1 MDLNKVTS
9 GYAIPI
15 GIVIIIIAY
24 IIGFQLFFASAL
36 INLIT
41 STVGL
46 LFFFIGILEGIMKH
60 DEVIESATASAITS
74 AVGSICITIITPI
87 MLNIIN
93 APHYFNNYGPSA
105 FDLIIFVI
113 VGIVGGIIGYYL
125 IREIFKQ
132 KSREH
137 HF

>member
-1 MDLNKVTS
+1 MDLNNVTS

-15 GIVIIIIAY
+15 GIIIIIISY

-36 INLIT
+36 IHLIA

-46 LFFFIGILEGIMKH
+46 LFFFTGILEGIMKH
-60 DEVIESATASAITS
+60 GEISESATASAITS
-74 AVGSICITIITPI
+74 AVGAICITIITPI
-87 MLNIIN
+87 ILNIAN
-93 APHYFNNYGPSA
+93 APLYLNNYGPSA

-113 VGIVGGIIGYYL
+113 AGTAGGVIGYYL
-125 IREIFKQ
+125 IGGIFKQ
-132 KSREH
+132 KTTEH

>member
-74 AVGSICITIITPI
+74 AVGSIGITIITPI

-93 APHYFNNYGPSA
+93 APHYLNNYGPSA

-132 KSREH
+132 KSSEH